1 MFVIF
6 LPCYIHFSLTRGEK
20 KKKVFLGLPRDTKY
34 SFDRYKELMRLLGE
48 RAEGKEY
55 LGNSVAAGKRVR
67 TLKPYQMKHF
77 VVVMVNGV
85 L

>member
-1 MFVIF
+1 MI
-6 LPCYIHFSLTRGEK
+6 INAKKAISGGSKILTYFFTRN
-20 KKKVFLGLPRDTKY
+20 VP
-34 SFDRYKELMRLLGE
+34 FDRYKELLRLLSE

-67 TLKPYQMKHF
+67 TLKPHQMTHF
-77 VVVMVNGV
+77 VVVMVNEV

>member
-1 MFVIF
+1 MMI
-6 LPCYIHFSLTRGEK
+6 L
-20 KKKVFLGLPRDTKY
+20 RDTKY
-34 SFDRYKELMRLLGE
+34 SFDRYKELLRLLGE

-67 TLKPYQMKHF
+67 TLKPYQMIHF